1 MPFVWLN
8 YNTMILWHN
17 YTTLNSFTVGVLNII
32 PYFCVYITVS
42 SNFFWLFELCLCIS
56 STIVIFVSLCLSMTF
71 LDMLYNVFILL
82 VCVFLD
88 CHFFPL
94 CLCVSSSIVIFS
106 RYAYVC
112 LPQLS
117 FFSLCL
123 CISSSIVLVFAML
136 VFLPLCAYVC
146 LPTL

>member
-8 YNTMILWHN
+8 YNTMILWHS
-17 YTTLNSFTVGVLNII
+17 YTTLNSSTVGVLNII
-32 PYFCVYITVS
+32 RYFCVYITVS
-42 SNFFWLFELCLCIS
+42 SNFFLTIWIMLMYFFNDCYFCFAMFKHDFFRYAIS
-56 STIVIFVSLCLSMTF
+56 CFHSA
-71 LDMLYNVFILL
+71 
-82 VCVFLD
+82 CVFLD
-88 CHFFPL
+88 CHFSRYAYV
-94 CLCVSSSIVIFS
+94 CLPRLSFFS